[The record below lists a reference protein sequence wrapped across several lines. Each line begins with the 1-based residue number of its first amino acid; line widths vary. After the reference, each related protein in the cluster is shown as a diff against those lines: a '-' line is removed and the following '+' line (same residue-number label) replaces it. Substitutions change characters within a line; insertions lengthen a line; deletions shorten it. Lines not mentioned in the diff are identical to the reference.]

1 MRVHDFAIDCD
12 ADPSLMHAVLHVLCK
27 PSRDQRASLQKH
39 DGPGISILD
48 VVPQSIKHLPG
59 ATESIAARQV
69 EVQLL
74 VEAQLHGK
82 SAHVPPIAAMEMSR

>member
-1 MRVHDFAIDCD
+1 MQCC
-12 ADPSLMHAVLHVLCK
+12 MYC
-27 PSRDQRASLQKH
+27 ASHQEIRELAYRGH

-48 VVPQSIKHLPG
+48 VVPQSFKHLPG

-82 SAHVPPIAAMEMSR
+82 SAHVPPNAAMEMSR

>member
-1 MRVHDFAIDCD
+1 MV
-12 ADPSLMHAVLHVLCK
+12 
-27 PSRDQRASLQKH
+27 Q
-39 DGPGISILD
+39 
-48 VVPQSIKHLPG
+48 QSFKHLPG

-82 SAHVPPIAAMEMSR
+82 SAHVPPTAAMEMSR